1 MSLAHR
7 IFLTC
12 PAVVALCLGC
22 ALAAESADT
31 PATLRQAA
39 GGRVLIGTAIMSQD
53 LDDPR
58 HARLIAEHFG
68 CITPGNE
75 MKPDALQNVKG
86 VFTFEAAE
94 KIVAFA
100 EAHGQ
105 AVIGHT
111 LLWHHQ
117 APRWLFEDEQ
127 GNPLPRE
134 QALENLRSHI
144 HTVVGHFKGRIK
156 GWDVVNEAIDDG
168 GPYLRDTPARR
179 AIGDD
184 YIIKAFQF
192 AHEADPDVELYYN
205 DYNIERDYKRDKVLR
220 LVRELKEAGVRL
232 DAVGIQGHWLLD
244 SPDLDEIERGMRAY
258 LDEGVAV
265 MFTEVDVDPL
275 PRRDA
280 GADLSATEREGL
292 DPYQDGLPDDVQ
304 RRLTERYDA
313 LFRLML
319 GHPQVTR
326 ITLWGT
332 TDGHSWLNSWPVRGR
347 TNHPLLF
354 DRDYKPKPA
363 FDRAV
368 QSLRDAAAASAGDD

>member
-1 MSLAHR
+1 MSRPRRMVIGCTH
-7 IFLTC
+7 ILTL
-12 PAVVALCLGC
+12 LCGTVI
-22 ALAAESADT
+22 AGGADEA
-31 PATLRQAA
+31 PVTLRQVAPA
-39 GGRVLIGTAIMSQD
+39 GVLIGTAIMSGD

-58 HARLIAEHFG
+58 HATLIADQFQ

-86 VFTFEAAE
+86 VFTFDAAD

-100 EAHGQ
+100 DAHGQ
-105 AVIGHT
+105 TVIGHT
-111 LLWHHQ
+111 LVWHNQ
-117 APRWLFEDEQ
+117 SPRWLFEDAQ
-127 GNPLPRE
+127 GQPLPRE
-134 QALENLRSHI
+134 AALKNLRDHI

-168 GPYLRDTPARR
+168 EPYLRDTPARR

-205 DYNIERDYKRDKVLR
+205 DYNIERDYKRDKALR
-220 LVRELKEAGVRL
+220 LVRELKAAGVRL

-244 SPDLDEIERGMRAY
+244 SPDLAEIERGTRAF
-258 LDEGVAV
+258 LDAGIAV

-275 PRRDA
+275 PRRGA
-280 GADLSATEREGL
+280 GADLSDVDRGGL
-292 DPYQDGLPDDVQ
+292 NPYTDGLPDDVQ
-304 RRLTERYDA
+304 RRLAERYDE

-319 GHPQVTR
+319 SYPEVTR

-332 TDGHSWLNSWPVRGR
+332 TDGHTWLNNWPTRGR
-347 TNHPLLF
+347 TNHPMLF
-354 DRDYKPKPA
+354 DREYQPKPA
-363 FDRAV
+363 FDAV
-368 QSLRDAAAASAGDD
+368 VQALRDAKATPTGTD

>member
-7 IFLTC
+7 IFLVC
-12 PAVVALCLGC
+12 PAVVALLIGC
-22 ALAAESADT
+22 ALAAESADQ
-31 PATLRQAA
+31 PETLRRAA
-39 GGRVLIGTAIMSQD
+39 GERVLVGTAIMSHD

-58 HARLIAEHFG
+58 HARLIAEHFD

-75 MKPDALQNVKG
+75 MKPDALQRVKG
-86 VFTFEAAE
+86 VFTFDAAE

-127 GNPLPRE
+127 GEPLPRE
-134 QALENLRSHI
+134 QALENLRNHI

-205 DYNIERDYKRDKVLR
+205 DYNIERDYKRDKALR

-232 DAVGIQGHWLLD
+232 DAVGIQGHWLLE
-244 SPDLDEIERGMRAY
+244 SPDLEEIERGTRAY
-258 LDEGVAV
+258 LDEGLAV

-280 GADLSATEREGL
+280 GADLSATERQGL

-304 RRLTERYDA
+304 RRLAERYDQ

-319 GHPQVTR
+319 VDPDVTR

-354 DRDYKPKPA
+354 DRDFQPKPA
-363 FDRAV
+363 FDTAV
-368 QSLRDAAAASAGDD
+368 QALRDAAATHAGTD